1 MLLCAPSS
9 KRRISGNVRPFSICA
24 SDGQPGTVPDA
35 GGPAGKSLV
44 NVLGG
49 SKGLLFGSNGLS
61 ARNGV
66 AVGLYIPALSQ
77 GSPAS
82 PLAAPI
88 KSGMKRSCGSV
99 VQSQ

>member
-9 KRRISGNVRPFSICA
+9 KSRISGKVAAFSICA
-24 SDGQPGTVPDA
+24 SDGQPGTVPDG

-44 NVLGG
+44 NVRGG

-61 ARNGV
+61 DRNGV
-66 AVGLYIPALSQ
+66 AVGLYKPALSQ
-77 GSPAS
+77 GSPAA

-88 KSGMKRSCGSV
+88 KSAVKRSWGSV
-99 VQSQ
+99 V

>member
-1 MLLCAPSS
+1 MLPCAPSS
-9 KRRISGNVRPFSICA
+9 KSRISGKVAAFSICA
-24 SDGQPGTVPDA
+24 SDGQPGVPDG
-35 GGPAGKSLV
+35 GGPDGKFLV

-66 AVGLYIPALSQ
+66 ADGLYKPALSQ
-77 GSPAS
+77 GSPAA

-88 KSGMKRSCGSV
+88 KSAVKRSWGSV